1 MSTLPPICMG
11 EPFNCVTFCVQSKIN
26 QNWYPNVLW
35 ARSLFLPD
43 QAACCFLCRILFQV
57 VDGKP
62 AQICQ
67 KDIPVP
73 SVRNSAIWKIMK
85 NQFLRIR
92 NECPPGK
99 HVTVHPA
106 NILKDASRVSW
117 LVSWFALAERGNH
130 LIGPLS
136 SFQMQS
142 GTGGILNETCEDVGW
157 QKQHYCPIDPKDP
170 RVGLCTQ
177 LRSTKTPRKI
187 SKARRAR
194 PAKQATPTITPIKTP
209 LMPSC
214 ASQNLLVQVINV
226 SSCSLEIHNVFFLV
240 LLAKVKF
247 KRVIANCASS
257 SLFSLHLPLSKLKTI
272 QYRYLC
278 WYSCGH
284 QVNFSQRAWVIS
296 RMKQNPSIVL
306 DVR

>member
-1 MSTLPPICMG
+1 MCF
-11 EPFNCVTFCVQSKIN
+11 EPEAVFCLTKPHAASFVRFYSRLWMENLHKFAKKI
-26 QNWYPNVLW
+26 
-35 ARSLFLPD
+35 
-43 QAACCFLCRILFQV
+43 
-57 VDGKP
+57 K
-62 AQICQ
+62 
-67 KDIPVP
+67 VP
-73 SVRNSAIWKIMK
+73 SVRNSAIWKISFKGSEMNVPLVNMLQCIQQTYWK
-85 NQFLRIR
+85 N
-92 NECPPGK
+92 
-99 HVTVHPA
+99 
-106 NILKDASRVSW
+106 LKDASRVSW

-142 GTGGILNETCEDVGW
+142 GTGGILNETCEEVGW

-209 LMPSC
+209 PMPSC
-214 ASQNLLVQVINV
+214 ASQNLLVQVING

-247 KRVIANCASS
+247 KRVIAYCASS
-257 SLFSLHLPLSKLKTI
+257 SLFSLHLPLSKVKTI
-272 QYRYLC
+272 QYLF

-296 RMKQNPSIVL
+296 RMKQNTSIVL